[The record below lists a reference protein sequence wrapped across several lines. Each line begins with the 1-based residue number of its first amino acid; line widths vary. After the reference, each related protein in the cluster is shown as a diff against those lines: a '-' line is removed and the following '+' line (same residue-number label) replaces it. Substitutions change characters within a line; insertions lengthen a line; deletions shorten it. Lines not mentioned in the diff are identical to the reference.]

1 MDKAIDLI
9 YDSACAQVRK
19 TLSGD
24 PRYRR
29 YTEERQALWEALR
42 QRYPHETVLDVLR
55 FTDAEGAVA
64 DSEKKAFF
72 LLGLQLGVSLGRIDL
87 LLP

>member
-1 MDKAIDLI
+1 MDNAIDLL

-29 YTEERQALWEALR
+29 YTEERQTLWENIR
-42 QRYPHETVLDVLR
+42 QRYPHETVLDVLHLM
-55 FTDAEGAVA
+55 DADGAVV

-72 LLGLQLGVSLGRIDL
+72 LLGLQLGVSLGRINL
-87 LLP
+87 FLP